1 MPTSGS
7 IVVNANGSEPPCGK
21 IQEISSTGASAATI
35 TATPGSA
42 AIAADLVAGPAARR
56 RAPGPGSPN
65 ARITPPST

>member
-21 IQEISSTGASAATI
+21 IQEINSTGASAATI

-42 AIAADLVAGPAARR
+42 AIAADLVACPAA
-56 RAPGPGSPN
+56 AAAHAVGSCS